1 MLKYSTLILSLF
13 FSATLATTTPLSTP
27 KIQQKEV
34 DLGVF
39 QNLEVLRLAQAELS
53 RNLPRKIDP
62 YTTLIS
68 VTTKDETLIYTY
80 EINTGSKSDE
90 AVQKEDHT
98 RMKDAVTLGTCR
110 SSQRFLKSGI
120 SLSYFYK
127 SAKTKAKLFQFDV
140 SKKDCPNL
148 TTQP

>member
-13 FSATLATTTPLSTP
+13 FSAALATATPPSTQ

-53 RNLPRKIDP
+53 RNLPKKIDP

-90 AVQKEDHT
+90 AVQKEDHA
-98 RMKDAVTLGTCR
+98 RMKDAVTLGTCH
-110 SSQRFLKSGI
+110 SSKRFLESGI
-120 SLSYFYK
+120 SLSYLYN
-127 SAKTKAKLFQFDV
+127 SAQSKTKLFQFDI

-148 TTQP
+148 